1 MWTLLLACVTDPPEK
16 PTTDAVVD
24 SALDSGMDSDCP
36 PQDWFEDQD
45 QDGWGASEGMVTAC
59 APPLGFVGRSGD
71 CDDSASTVFPGALDV
86 SDGVDQDCDGFIDES
101 GVELVFDPGAGTHPW
116 LGLGAHVWIW
126 DDLWPT
132 VLTALHG
139 RMIRSSLYSLDD
151 PDSAPAGGSDAEFD
165 AWLLTHDTAHEAAVM
180 TVATAQAAGL
190 SVIALV
196 WEAPPAW
203 ETAGALRAEHVTD
216 QARLTA
222 AIVAR
227 LAEAGAA
234 PDSVELLN
242 EPDGDWNSTA
252 SPSVY
257 ASLLRE
263 TRAALDARGLTH
275 IPILGPGLAFAQ
287 STEDWTAHIDPADL
301 GGLST
306 HLWDDAYGAGDGVDL
321 ARDAAARFAAAS
333 DRLDPSRSLPRIIT
347 EIGSKDTA
355 LHGVPTNGADTCG
368 DFPDA
373 TEYAVRLF
381 AYTLITAA
389 EGAGA
394 VLPWQAADLD
404 WGGCWGTW
412 GLVDMNGAP
421 RPSLDTLAQLGA
433 VVPEGA
439 AVVPPRWQDPELA
452 AVGFVRGDSFVLA
465 LANPT
470 AADVTRII
478 GIAGSS
484 AWRLTG
490 ETSTTTDAVLIRDS
504 LDSGAGFAVDG
515 SVWIDTANTAYFDG
529 DAGRLAAN
537 DNAVVTW
544 AFDAEVTQMEAQLWV
559 WSGVGST
566 TWEASVDGLSWSPI
580 TPVAYTPTSA
590 TWAEHRLRFE
600 ALPAGTR
607 AVRMVFESRS
617 VAWTPQLGA
626 LDVTL
631 APGAPST
638 ADLLSAERLL
648 VVTVPAESTRVVEL
662 GR

>member
-16 PTTDAVVD
+16 PTTDAVLD
-24 SALDSGMDSDCP
+24 SALDSAEDSDCP

-45 QDGWGASEGMVTAC
+45 QDGWGAAEGLITAC
-59 APPLGFVGRSGD
+59 APPSGYVGRSGD
-71 CDDSASTVFPGALDV
+71 CDDGAASVFPGALDV
-86 SDGVDQDCDGFIDES
+86 SDGVDQDCDGSMDES
-101 GVELVFDPGAGTHPW
+101 GAELVFDPGAGTHPW

-132 VLTALHG
+132 VLTAIHG
-139 RMIRSSLYSLDD
+139 AFIRTSLYSLAG
-151 PDSAPAGGSDAEFD
+151 PDTAPAGGSDADFG
-165 AWLLTHDTAHEAAVM
+165 AWLLVHDTAHDEAVM

-222 AIVAR
+222 AILAR

-234 PDSVELLN
+234 PEFVELLN
-242 EPDGDWNSTA
+242 EPDGDWNSYA

-257 ASLLRE
+257 ASLLHE

-275 IPILGPGLAFAQ
+275 IQILGPGLAFAQ

-306 HLWDDAYGAGDGVDL
+306 HLWDDAYGAGDGVEL
-321 ARDAAARFAAAS
+321 VIDAAARFAAAS
-333 DRLDPSRSLPRIIT
+333 DRLDPSRRLPRIIT

-412 GLVDMNGAP
+412 GLVDMNGVP
-421 RPSLDTLAQLGA
+421 RPALDSLAQLGA
-433 VVPEGA
+433 ALPEGA
-439 AVVPPRWQDPELA
+439 AVVPPRWADPELA
-452 AVGFVRGDSFVLA
+452 AAGFVRGDRFVLA

-470 AADVTRII
+470 AADVTRTI

-484 AWRLTG
+484 AWRLNG
-490 ETSTTTDAVLIRDS
+490 ETSTTTDALLVRDA
-504 LDSGAGFAVDG
+504 LDSGAGFSVDG

-529 DAGRLAAN
+529 DAGRLSAN
-537 DNAVVTW
+537 DDAVVTW
-544 AFDAEVTQMEAQLWV
+544 TFDAEVSQISAQLWV
-559 WSGVGST
+559 WSGVGSAV
-566 TWEASVDGLSWSPI
+566 WEASVDGLSWSPI

-590 TWAEHRLRFE
+590 TWAQHTLRFE
-600 ALPAGTR
+600 TLPAGTR
-607 AVRMVFESRS
+607 AVRMAFESRS
-617 VAWTPQLGA
+617 VAWTPQLGQ

-648 VVTVPAESTRVVEL
+648 VVTVPAESTRVIEL

>member
-1 MWTLLLACVTDPPEK
+1 MWTLLFACVTDPKTP
-16 PTTDAVVD
+16 DVGLD
-24 SALDSGMDSDCP
+24 SALDSAVDSDCS
-36 PQDWFEDQD
+36 PQDWFEDAD
-45 QDGWGASEGMVTAC
+45 DDGWGASEGMVTAC
-59 APPLGFVGRSGD
+59 APPSGFVGRSGD
-71 CDDSASTVFPGALDV
+71 CDDGAATVFPGALDV
-86 SDGVDQDCDGFIDES
+86 RDGVDQDCDGSIDES
-101 GVELVFDPGAGTHPW
+101 GVELVFDPGAGTHAW

-126 DDLWPT
+126 DDLWPS
-132 VLTALHG
+132 VLDTIHG
-139 RMIRSSLYSLDD
+139 RFVRTSLYSLAG
-151 PDSAPAGGSDAEFD
+151 PDTAPAGGSDAEFD
-165 AWLLTHDTAHEAAVM
+165 AWLLTHDTAHDEAVM
-180 TVATAQAAGL
+180 TVATAQAAGR

-203 ETAGALRAEHVTD
+203 ETAGALDAAHVTD

-222 AIVAR
+222 AILSR

-234 PDSVELLN
+234 PDYVELLN
-242 EPDGDWNSTA
+242 EPDGDWNSYA

-257 ASLLRE
+257 ADLLHE
-263 TRAALDARGLTH
+263 TRQALDARGLSH

-287 STEDWTAHIDPADL
+287 STEDWTAHIHPADL

-306 HLWDDAYGAGDGVDL
+306 HLWDDAYGTGDGVRL
-321 ARDAAARFAAAS
+321 VLDATDRFMAAS
-333 DRLDPSRSLPRIIT
+333 DRLDPSRALPRIIT

-355 LHGVPTNGADTCG
+355 LHGVPTSPADTCG

-412 GLVDMNGAP
+412 GLVDMNGVP
-421 RPSLDTLAQLGA
+421 RPALDTLAQLGA

-439 AVVPPRWQDPELA
+439 VVVPPRWRDPELA
-452 AVGFVRGDSFVLA
+452 AAGFVRGDRFVLA

-470 AADVTRII
+470 AADVTRTI
-478 GIAGSS
+478 GIAGNSL
-484 AWRLTG
+484 WRLVG
-490 ETSTTTDAVLIRDS
+490 ERGTTTDAVLVRDP

-515 SVWIDTANTAYFDG
+515 SVWIDTANTAYFGG

-537 DNAVVTW
+537 DEAVVTW
-544 AFDAEVTQMEAQLWV
+544 TFDAEVTEVEAQLWV
-559 WSGVGST
+559 WSGVGSVR
-566 TWEASVDGLSWSPI
+566 WEASLDGETWVVI
-580 TPVAYTPTSA
+580 TPVAYTPTTA
-590 TWAEHRLRFE
+590 TWAEHTLRFE

-607 AVRMVFESRS
+607 AVRMAFEPRS

-631 APGAPST
+631 APGVAST
-638 ADLLSAERLL
+638 GDLLSAERLL
-648 VVTVPAESTRVVEL
+648 VVTVPAESTRVIEL